1 MATSASATDLARH
14 LNPAQVEA
22 ATHGTGPQLVLAGA
36 GSGKTRVITYRIA
49 WLVDEQGV
57 DPAEVTAVT
66 FTNKAAA
73 EMRERVEELLG
84 LYPLPASVGTFH
96 RWALMALRRYG
107 ERVGLR
113 RDFAILDTDDQLAL
127 VKEALK
133 LEGLSDKA
141 FAPRTVLSAI
151 SGAKNRLLDPG
162 AYAGTAEH
170 YFARKVAG
178 VYRRYQG
185 LLARSSG
192 IDFDDMISLAVRLL
206 DEHEDVAERLRR
218 RARWLLVDEYQDTNH
233 AQLAL
238 IRRLAGADGN
248 LTAVGDEDQGIYR
261 WRGAELDNILRFEDS
276 FPGATIRRLERNY
289 RSTQNILD
297 ASGGLIAHN
306 EGRRGK
312 TLWTERGAGDA
323 IELYR
328 ATDEGD
334 EARWI
339 VDSLTRLR
347 GRYKLSQMAILV
359 RTNAQT
365 RALEEELLRREV
377 AYVLVGGTRFYER
390 AEIKDLVAYLR
401 VLRNPRDELSL
412 ARILNQPPRGIG
424 KTTQEALF
432 EEAARRGQPVWDLIT
447 QGGLGSFSPRAARAL
462 EAFGELIARLQRAAD
477 ELPLPALLDTLL
489 EETKYQD
496 LFDADDPD
504 GLARLENIR
513 EFLSAAQ
520 EMTEAASYTAVS
532 STGGGA
538 GAGGADGG
546 GALADDSLTA
556 FLDHVSLV
564 ADLDTWQSE
573 RGVSVMT
580 LHSAKG
586 LEFGVVA
593 VGGLEDGVLPHFNA
607 QGAREDV
614 EEERRLLYVGM
625 TRAED
630 RLMLSTCRRRRV
642 AGRYQDQME
651 SPFLAEI
658 PQHLLTATQSP
669 TLFSDAPRYSD
680 SRAASSVYGYF
691 GRGGGGGGAGT
702 GVGSGAGAASR
713 SVPSFAPSAARAGRQ
728 APFGERVADA
738 LDQSTRRAVRRG
750 SRVRHPSLGDGVV
763 LELEGEGD
771 HLKYTVF
778 FKQAGKKKMIA
789 RYANLEVL

>member
-1 MATSASATDLARH
+1 MATSVSLDLARF

-49 WLVDEQGV
+49 WLVEEQGV
-57 DPAEVTAVT
+57 DPAEITAVT

-96 RWALMALRRYG
+96 RWALVALRRYG

-113 RDFAILDTDDQLAL
+113 RDFAILDTDDQLGL

-141 FAPRTVLSAI
+141 FAPRSVLSAI
-151 SGAKNRLLDPG
+151 SGAKNRLLDPE
-162 AYAGTAEH
+162 AYEAAAGH
-170 YFARKVAG
+170 YFERKVAG

-185 LLARSSG
+185 LAVRSSG
-192 IDFDDMISLAVRLL
+192 IDFDDMIALAVRLL
-206 DEHEDVAERLRR
+206 TEHDDIAERLRR

-233 AQLAL
+233 AQLEL

-261 WRGAELDNILRFEDS
+261 WRGAELENILRFEDS

-306 EGRRGK
+306 QGRRGK
-312 TLWTERGAGDA
+312 TLWTERGTGEP

-339 VDSLTRLR
+339 VDSLVRLR
-347 GRYKLSQMAILV
+347 GAYKLSQMAILV

-365 RALEEELLRREV
+365 RALEEELLRHEV
-377 AYVLVGGTRFYER
+377 PYVLVGGTRFYER

-432 EEAARRGQPVWDLIT
+432 EEAARRGQPVWDLLVH
-447 QGGLGSFSPRAARAL
+447 GGLDSFAPRARRAL
-462 EAFGELIARLQRAAD
+462 EGFRDLVVGLQEAAE
-477 ELPLPALLDTLL
+477 ELPLPALLDRLL
-489 EETKYQD
+489 DDTRYQD
-496 LFDADDPD
+496 LYDPEDPD
-504 GLARLENIR
+504 GQARRENIQ
-513 EFLSAAQ
+513 ELLSAAQ
-520 EMTEAASYTAVS
+520 EMTERDSYTAGG
-532 STGGGA
+532 TGGEG
-538 GAGGADGG
+538 
-546 GALADDSLTA
+546 DDDLLTA

-564 ADLDTWQSE
+564 ADLDTWETE

-593 VGGLEDGVLPHFNA
+593 VGGLEDGLLPHFNA

-614 EEERRLLYVGM
+614 EEERRLVYVGM

-630 RLMLSTCRRRRV
+630 RLMISCCRRRRV

-658 PQHLLTATQSP
+658 PQDLLVVTQSP
-669 TLFSDAPRYSD
+669 TLFADAPRSSD
-680 SRAASSVYGYF
+680 SRAAGVYGYF
-691 GRGGGGGGAGT
+691 GRGGGGGGA
-702 GVGSGAGAASR
+702 AGAER
-713 SVPSFAPSAARAGRQ
+713 SVPSFPPTAARAGRQ

-738 LDQSTRRAVRRG
+738 LDRTTRDAVRRG

-763 LELEGEGD
+763 LELEGDGD
-771 HLKYTVF
+771 HLKYTIF
-778 FKQAGKKKMIA
+778 FKSAGKKKMIA